1 MGDIRENTRESQ
13 KFENGLLHEMRNN
26 VSSILGLVALAKLD
40 VHNPE
45 YVNEQLDSIAAA
57 TKAVFDNI
65 DSMQLMRTED
75 GEEASAGA
83 GKGNI
88 VDKLMKESEKN
99 GFVIDSNSNLRDF
112 DEEYLYNLKRL
123 DYMLEKIYGGMA
135 WLGSLNGVGLLLLA
149 RNISGTDY
157 VEFSAF
163 SDEVYIYDK
172 PYVRELLGAL
182 SQGEEYDI
190 HNPESK
196 QVFLELKLVGEILSK
211 MNGDIRIMPEYRS
224 FRFGFKFSLKRAAN
238 QTQETETFSEKTEK
252 VNVPQY
258 NAYGAGM
265 NILLVEDNEIS
276 AEISKATIALSG
288 ANVEWA
294 LNGMDAVNM
303 VKASS
308 EGYYDFILM
317 DLQMPELDGFLATA
331 AIRRLKRAD
340 ATKIPILALTADVL
354 LSDIQKARNA
364 GMDDYLLKPMEAH
377 TLDRLIHKYKGSRA

>member
-1 MGDIRENTRESQ
+1 MGDIRKNTKESQ
-13 KFENGLLHEMRNN
+13 KYENGLLHEMRNN

-45 YVNEQLDSIAAA
+45 YINEQLDSIAAA

-65 DSMQLMRTED
+65 DSMQLIRSED

-88 VDKLMKESEKN
+88 VDKLMKESVKN

-123 DYMLEKIYGGMA
+123 DYMLEKIYSGMA
-135 WLGSLNGVGLLLLA
+135 WLGSLNGVSLLLSA

-157 VEFSAF
+157 VEFSVF
-163 SDEVYIYDK
+163 SDEICIYDK

-190 HNPESK
+190 HNPDSK
-196 QVFLELKLVGEILSK
+196 QIFLELKLVGEILSK
-211 MNGDIRIMPEYRS
+211 MNGDIRIMPEHRS
-224 FRFGFKFSLKRAAN
+224 FRFDFKFSLKRAAN
-238 QTQETETFSEKTEK
+238 QTQETEKILEKAEE
-252 VNVPQY
+252 VNVSRY
-258 NAYGAGM
+258 SAYGAGM

-276 AEISKATIALSG
+276 AEISKATIVLSG

-294 LNGMDAVNM
+294 LNGIDAVNM

-308 EGYYDFILM
+308 EGYYDLILM
-317 DLQMPELDGFLATA
+317 DLQMPELDGFLATS

-340 ATKIPILALTADVL
+340 AAKIPILALTADVL
-354 LSDIQKARNA
+354 LSDVQKARNA

-377 TLDRLIHKYKGSRA
+377 TLDRIIQKYKGSRA